1 MPFGI
6 KFKRTRRYE
15 ISSKNALVVGVHMLD
30 NSYLECTL
38 TSEST
43 GQQCLDSIAQR
54 IELEETQYFGL
65 RYVTKK
71 LQFHWIELDRPLKK
85 QLDKHA
91 QASNSPRLYFG
102 VMFYIPGAHKLADE
116 VARFQYFLQLKN
128 DIVDG
133 RIPLS
138 VDQAVRLSALSLQ
151 AEFDDYQEDKNA
163 QDYFKDNALFP
174 KTMCKDETTV
184 TEMMHEA
191 LNCYINLHG
200 VHHVK
205 AEINY
210 IKDIQMM
217 DGYGMDYYAAK
228 DEKGRELY
236 LGTFYQGMFARYL
249 HGEATVF
256 FRWNEIARLNQS
268 KKTLEIDTSKS
279 SSQYHM
285 EDSDTAK
292 YVRRFGLL
300 QQKFYRMNKTTP
312 SSSVVDLNEFPETG
326 NMYISDLP
334 PMDPLTQSQTSLTY
348 SQLSYQSQDQRFDQ
362 ELSQSTTTSAEDFF
376 RQSQQSLETGS
387 RRYNSA
393 ESQNSPTQP
402 DPRQAMLPAYRPSP
416 SYDQVMRHRV
426 QQQKGNI
433 SNSQMYSAPQENIT
447 YSHPDIGSDVSNY
460 SRQESDYVNSETIHN
475 YNNNTLYANVFQE
488 EKQNYMQYR
497 ERTSNLI
504 IQPTYSSPE
513 LTGLPQEYPT
523 ENIFH
528 DPLPFQYKPPPP
540 YPRTSS
546 STPDLAVQTTRTNVS
561 DSPDLISRKNM
572 GLPPPD
578 TESIEEVRVHD
589 FPTENVEEIN
599 PSSEPIT
606 NPPPIIISHVETDDA
621 SSDYSETTFHLKDTD
636 SELEDAHNKPPEDTP
651 IQIKYVA
658 PNKAPP
664 PSTSKEVVVR
674 RESFRRLMIA
684 NRSGQFNPN
693 SLSSGD
699 NPATGS
705 SDKSVIPEVT
715 TEKAAGLENPVEAL
729 VKSDSTQEP
738 DQEVERDTDSDS
750 DQEGTIKLKMGP
762 LKMAAMNGLS
772 MSRPMVLALMNDES
786 RAPKDE
792 RRKILETKLS
802 ENLVFKEFEEIPK
815 KNPNTDCSVSKLPEN
830 EQRNRF
836 KDVLPYDASRVKL
849 APRKDNHSG
858 YVNGS
863 HIKLSVG
870 DRVWWYIATQAPLQ
884 NTCIDFWQLIW
895 EQEVDVIAMLT
906 DLVEMGRQ
914 KCYPYWPQ
922 EVGPEHRI
930 TFGPFEVTLLFCNDS
945 LCYITNRIS
954 VVHTNS
960 KKERQIWH
968 LQYTDWPDH
977 GCPDDMYGFLGF
989 LDEVDSVQRLAES
1002 EEGSGKKSPI
1012 VVHCSAGV
1020 GRTGVV
1026 ILTQVMKWCLEH
1038 NHDID
1043 LPKALAGIRNQRMF
1057 MVQTLGQY
1065 NFIHKTLI
1073 QYLKNTRLI

>member
-191 LNCYINLHG
+191 LNCYISLHG

-300 QQKFYRMNKTTP
+300 QQKFYKMNKTTP
-312 SSSVVDLNEFPETG
+312 R
-326 NMYISDLP
+326 DLP

-402 DPRQAMLPAYRPSP
+402 DPRQAMLPAYRSSP
-416 SYDQVMRHRV
+416 SYDQVMRHRE

-447 YSHPDIGSDVSNY
+447 YSHPDIGSDISNY

-546 STPDLAVQTTRTNVS
+546 STPDLAVQTIRTNV
-561 DSPDLISRKNM
+561 K
-572 GLPPPD
+572 
-578 TESIEEVRVHD
+578 SIEEARVHD
-589 FPTENVEEIN
+589 FPTENVEETN

-621 SSDYSETTFHLKDTD
+621 SSDYSETTFHVKDTD

-815 KNPNTDCSVSKLPEN
+815 KNPNTDCSVAKLPEN

-863 HIKLSVG
+863 HIKVKIKE
-870 DRVWWYIATQAPLQ
+870 DQ
-884 NTCIDFWQLIW
+884 
-895 EQEVDVIAMLT
+895 
-906 DLVEMGRQ
+906 
-914 KCYPYWPQ
+914 
-922 EVGPEHRI
+922 
-930 TFGPFEVTLLFCNDS
+930 
-945 LCYITNRIS
+945 TN
-954 VVHTNS
+954 
-960 KKERQIWH
+960 
-968 LQYTDWPDH
+968 
-977 GCPDDMYGFLGF
+977 
-989 LDEVDSVQRLAES
+989 
-1002 EEGSGKKSPI
+1002 
-1012 VVHCSAGV
+1012 
-1020 GRTGVV
+1020 
-1026 ILTQVMKWCLEH
+1026 
-1038 NHDID
+1038 
-1043 LPKALAGIRNQRMF
+1043 
-1057 MVQTLGQY
+1057 
-1065 NFIHKTLI
+1065 IHYVPTSC
-1073 QYLKNTRLI
+1073 